1 MLVTALLSVA
11 VAAVASAPDESW
23 PGGDRTVNP
32 GTDFFLFAKSPRDQE
47 PTTMPVLPP
56 VIYLRPAPAALPKV
70 LFRAEVPG
78 GEQAIEPAVLAA
90 QTRQRAKTKCFAGVV
105 GLSSPSARK

>member
-47 PTTMPVLPP
+47 STTSAIPFTNGRSPCALKDLVH
-56 VIYLRPAPAALPKV
+56 PAPCQ
-70 LFRAEVPG
+70 
-78 GEQAIEPAVLAA
+78 QA
-90 QTRQRAKTKCFAGVV
+90 
-105 GLSSPSARK
+105 S